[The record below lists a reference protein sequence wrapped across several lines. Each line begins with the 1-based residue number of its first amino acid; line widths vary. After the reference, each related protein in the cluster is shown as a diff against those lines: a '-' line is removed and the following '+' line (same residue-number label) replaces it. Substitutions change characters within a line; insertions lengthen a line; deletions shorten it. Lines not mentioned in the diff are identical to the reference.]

1 MQALRIASFMNRP
14 TLLTIQTLVMMGPYL
29 TNSGKFLDAS
39 ALFGL
44 TVRLAQSVGC
54 EYPSSGSRTMSTQL
68 SYPVHRD
75 PHQVDPPL
83 PLKDITSRKSLWW
96 WMLQMDQHYSMALGR
111 PLAMSSIGECAA
123 PEPITPDP
131 VLESLS
137 NYTTQ
142 FTSLGREILSAG
154 YMGNDQIDRFT
165 DDLLSLKQ
173 TLPSPLQFDETWL
186 NHDHVIPGWP
196 LDAQASILHAK
207 THNFLILLNQKRTDN
222 FSLNG
227 HPSSVEL
234 SNHLPVNGVEY
245 RPRGQAQVL
254 ASCRAL
260 LAVFEFLKTRVRASM
275 ISWTMGQMAF
285 NAAMILTL
293 SMLET
298 KETTDLRAVQLTYST
313 FIEMNKLGIHKLAG
327 AAVKTLG
334 SLLKDFD
341 SGDMIKEKYKL
352 QQGML
357 LLEDPDSQGLS
368 SGSFSSLNY
377 QIGVG
382 SILSDRPGKKRD
394 SGGPEFHGSLVPANK
409 SALAQRRK
417 AQRNPYPGRDGRSR
431 IPSKK
436 SSSSKP
442 PPSPFRRSQSRE
454 VSPKKPKQE
463 PLTVDLAHAFNI
475 LPQTTS
481 YDFLSPTLS
490 EPAAHNGIFASEH
503 VYQPLQMAEF
513 DGLSHSP
520 QQLTLDS
527 MSHSQTTNGFLH
539 TSRPPP
545 FVPHNTPT
553 DTHMQPLDHQDPQ
566 MISAGLLD
574 LSNFQPTTEQQQQQ
588 HLINFNLDTQGYIQN
603 PQYGHAH
610 FEMTSI
616 PVDFSP
622 PY

>member
-1 MQALRIASFMNRP
+1 
-14 TLLTIQTLVMMGPYL
+14 
-29 TNSGKFLDAS
+29 
-39 ALFGL
+39 
-44 TVRLAQSVGC
+44 
-54 EYPSSGSRTMSTQL
+54 
-68 SYPVHRD
+68 
-75 PHQVDPPL
+75 
-83 PLKDITSRKSLWW
+83 
-96 WMLQMDQHYSMALGR
+96 MDQHYSMALGR

-131 VLESLS
+131 LLESLS

-186 NHDHVIPGWP
+186 NQDHVVPAWP
-196 LDAQASILHAK
+196 LDAQVSILHAK

-222 FSLNG
+222 FPPKVN
-227 HPSSVEL
+227 SSSAEL
-234 SNHLPVNGVEY
+234 SKHLSVNGVEY
-245 RPRGQAQVL
+245 RPSGQAQVL

-260 LAVFEFLKTRVRASM
+260 LAVFQFLKTRVRASM

-285 NAAMILTL
+285 NAAMILIL

-298 KETTDLRAVQLTYST
+298 NDTTDLDVVRVTYST

-327 AAVKTLG
+327 AAVKKLD
-334 SLLKDFD
+334 SLLKEVD

-368 SGSFSSLNY
+368 SGSFSPLSCQL
-377 QIGVG
+377 GV
-382 SILSDRPGKKRD
+382 SAILSDRPGKRRI
-394 SGGPEFHGSLVPANK
+394 SGGSEFHGSLVPANK

-417 AQRNPYPGRDGRSR
+417 AHRSPFPGRDGRSR

-436 SSSSKP
+436 SSAKP
-442 PPSPFRRSQSRE
+442 PRSPTRE

-463 PLTVDLAHAFNI
+463 RLTVDLAHTFNI
-475 LPQTTS
+475 LPQSTS
-481 YDFLSPTLS
+481 YEFLSPTIS
-490 EPAAHNGIFASEH
+490 EPAAHNGIFASEP
-503 VYQPLQMAEF
+503 VYQPLQMADF
-513 DGLSHSP
+513 DGLSSSP
-520 QQLTLDS
+520 RQLTLDS
-527 MSHSQTTNGFLH
+527 MTHPPTTNDFLH

-545 FVPHNTPT
+545 FVPNNTPT
-553 DTHMQPLDHQDPQ
+553 DPHMQPLNHQDPQ
-566 MISAGLLD
+566 LISAGLLE
-574 LSNFQPTTEQQQQQ
+574 LSNFQPTTEQQQQ
-588 HLINFNLDTQGYIQN
+588 LMNFNLDHQAFIQN
-603 PQYGHAH
+603 PQYGHTH

-616 PVDFSP
+616 PVGFSP

>member
-29 TNSGKFLDAS
+29 TNSGRFLDAS

-54 EYPSSGSRTMSTQL
+54 KYMFSGIRIMSRQL
-68 SYPVHRD
+68 NYPVHRD
-75 PHQVDPPL
+75 PHQMDPPL
-83 PLKDITSRKSLWW
+83 SLKEITIHKSLWW

-123 PEPITPDP
+123 PEPVTPDP
-131 VLESLS
+131 ILESLS

-154 YMGNDQIDRFT
+154 YMSNDQIDRFT

-173 TLPSPLQFDETWL
+173 SLPGPLQFDETWL
-186 NHDHVIPGWP
+186 NQDHVIPSWP

-222 FSLNG
+222 FASNAN
-227 HPSSVEL
+227 SSSAEL
-234 SNHLPVNGVEY
+234 SKHLSANGMEY
-245 RPRGQAQVL
+245 RPCGQAQVL

-293 SMLET
+293 SALET
-298 KETTDLRAVQLTYST
+298 KETTDLTAVQHTYST

-327 AAVKTLG
+327 AAVKKLD

-341 SGDMIKEKYKL
+341 SGDTIKEKYKP

-357 LLEDPDSQGLS
+357 LLEDPESQGLF
-368 SGSFSSLNY
+368 SGSFSPLSY
-377 QIGVG
+377 QLGVN
-382 SILSDRPGKKRD
+382 SILSERPGKRRN
-394 SGGPEFHGSLVPANK
+394 SGGPEFHGNLGAANK

-417 AQRNPYPGRDGRSR
+417 VHRSPYPGRDGRSR

-436 SSSSKP
+436 SSSKP
-442 PPSPFRRSQSRE
+442 PPSPFRRSQSGE
-454 VSPKKPKQE
+454 ISPKKPKQE
-463 PLTVDLAHAFNI
+463 RLTVDLAHAFNA
-475 LPQTTS
+475 LPPTTS
-481 YDFLSPTLS
+481 YDFLSPTIS
-490 EPAAHNGIFASEH
+490 EPAAQNGIFATEH
-503 VYQPLQMAEF
+503 VYQPLQMADF
-513 DGLSHSP
+513 DGLNSSP
-520 QQLTLDS
+520 RQLTLDS
-527 MSHSQTTNGFLH
+527 MAHPPNTNDFLH

-553 DTHMQPLDHQDPQ
+553 DPHMQPLNHQDPQ
-566 MISAGLLD
+566 LISAGLLE
-574 LSNFQPTTEQQQQQ
+574 LSNFQPTTEQQQQ
-588 HLINFNLDTQGYIQN
+588 LINFNLDHQGFIQN
-603 PQYGHAH
+603 PQYGHSH
-610 FEMTSI
+610 FEMTPI
-616 PVDFSP
+616 PVGFSP

>member
-1 MQALRIASFMNRP
+1 
-14 TLLTIQTLVMMGPYL
+14 MMGPYL

-54 EYPSSGSRTMSTQL
+54 ECLFLKSRIMSHQL
-68 SYPVHRD
+68 KYPVHRN

-83 PLKDITSRKSLWW
+83 SLKEITIRKSLWW

-142 FTSLGREILSAG
+142 FTSLGRDILSAG

-173 TLPSPLQFDETWL
+173 TLPSPLQFDESWL
-186 NHDHVIPGWP
+186 NQHHVIPAWP
-196 LDAQASILHAK
+196 LDVQASMLHAK
-207 THNFLILLNQKRTDN
+207 THNLLILLNQKRTDN
-222 FSLNG
+222 FPPNAN
-227 HPSSVEL
+227 SSSAEL
-234 SNHLPVNGVEY
+234 SKHLSVNGMDY
-245 RPRGQAQVL
+245 RLSGQAQVL

-260 LAVFEFLKTRVRASM
+260 LAVFKFLETRVRASM

-285 NAAMILTL
+285 NAAMILIL

-298 KETTDLRAVQLTYST
+298 NDTTDSPAVVHAYST
-313 FIEMNKLGIHKLAG
+313 FLEMNRLGIHKLAG
-327 AAVKTLG
+327 AAVKKLDP
-334 SLLKDFD
+334 LLKEVD
-341 SGDMIKEKYKL
+341 SGDIIKEKYKQ

-368 SGSFSSLNY
+368 SGSFSPLCY
-377 QIGVG
+377 QLGV
-382 SILSDRPGKKRD
+382 SAMLSDRPGKRRN
-394 SGGPEFHGSLVPANK
+394 SGGPEFHGSLIPANK

-417 AQRNPYPGRDGRSR
+417 AHRSPFSGRDGRSR

-436 SSSSKP
+436 SSTKP
-442 PPSPFRRSQSRE
+442 PRSPFRRSPSRE

-463 PLTVDLAHAFNI
+463 RLTVDLAQTFNI
-475 LPQTTS
+475 LPQSSS
-481 YDFLSPTLS
+481 YDFLSPTIS
-490 EPAAHNGIFASEH
+490 EPAASNGIFASEQ
-503 VYQPLQMAEF
+503 VYQPLQMAGF
-513 DGLSHSP
+513 DGLNDSP
-520 QQLTLDS
+520 RQLTLDS
-527 MSHSQTTNGFLH
+527 MPHPPATNDFVH

-553 DTHMQPLDHQDPQ
+553 DPHMQPLNHQDPQ
-566 MISAGLLD
+566 MISTSLLE
-574 LSNFQPTTEQQQQQ
+574 LSNFQPTTEQQQQ
-588 HLINFNLDTQGYIQN
+588 LINFHLDHQGFIQN
-603 PQYGHAH
+603 PQYGPTH

-616 PVDFSP
+616 PVGFSP

>member
-1 MQALRIASFMNRP
+1 
-14 TLLTIQTLVMMGPYL
+14 MGPYL

-54 EYPSSGSRTMSTQL
+54 EYMFSGTSSMSSQL
-68 SYPVHRD
+68 NYPVHRD

-83 PLKDITSRKSLWW
+83 SLKEITIHKSLWW

-131 VLESLS
+131 ILESLS

-142 FTSLGREILSAG
+142 FTSLGREILSAA
-154 YMGNDQIDRFT
+154 YMSNDQIDRFT
-165 DDLLSLKQ
+165 HDLLSLKQ
-173 TLPSPLQFDETWL
+173 TLPSPLQFDEAWL
-186 NHDHVIPGWP
+186 NQDHVMPAWP
-196 LDAQASILHAK
+196 LNAQASILHAK

-222 FSLNG
+222 FPPSVN
-227 HPSSVEL
+227 PSSPEL
-234 SNHLPVNGVEY
+234 AKHLSVNGMDY
-245 RPRGQAQVL
+245 RLSGQAQVL

-260 LAVFEFLKTRVRASM
+260 LAVFEFLRTRVRASM
-275 ISWTMGQMAF
+275 MSWTMGQMAF

-298 KETTDLRAVQLTYST
+298 KETTDLKAVEHTYST
-313 FIEMNKLGIHKLAG
+313 FLEMNKLGIHKLAG
-327 AAVKTLG
+327 AAVKKLG
-334 SLLKDFD
+334 SLFKELD
-341 SGDMIKEKYKL
+341 SGDVIKEKYKL

-368 SGSFSSLNY
+368 SGSFSPLSCQL
-377 QIGVG
+377 GV
-382 SILSDRPGKKRD
+382 SATLSDRPGKRPN
-394 SGGPEFHGSLVPANK
+394 SGGPEFHASLVPANK

-417 AQRNPYPGRDGRSR
+417 AHRSPYSGRDGRSR

-436 SSSSKP
+436 SSSKP
-442 PPSPFRRSQSRE
+442 PRSPFRRSQSRE

-463 PLTVDLAHAFNI
+463 RLTVDLVQAFNVV
-475 LPQTTS
+475 PQSAS
-481 YDFLSPTLS
+481 YDFLSPTIS

-503 VYQPLQMAEF
+503 VYQPLQMTDF
-513 DGLSHSP
+513 DGLSNSP
-520 QQLTLDS
+520 RQLTLDS
-527 MSHSQTTNGFLH
+527 MAPPQTTNDFLH

-553 DTHMQPLDHQDPQ
+553 DPQMQPLNHQDPH
-566 MISAGLLD
+566 MITAGLLE
-574 LSNFQPTTEQQQQQ
+574 LSNFQPTPEQQQQ
-588 HLINFNLDTQGYIQN
+588 LINFNLDHQGFIQN
-603 PQYGHAH
+603 PQYGHTH
-610 FEMTSI
+610 FEMASI
-616 PVDFSP
+616 PVGFSP